1 MMPITA
7 NAVATSAN
15 KVSMLMALIPLLIS
29 STIDRI
35 ADLFPLA
42 CRQTPHPEGAS
53 LYPGLSFNV
62 ELLVRR
68 AKLGSVSW
76 GEVPAAEALAR
87 RRVLR
92 VASSKVTTAAKRIQG
107 GDGPQCVGVKG

>member
-7 NAVATSAN
+7 NAVATPAN
-15 KVSMLMALIPLLIS
+15 EVSMLMALIPLLIS
-29 STIDRI
+29 SMIDRI

-53 LYPGLSFNV
+53 LFPGLSFNV

-68 AKLGSVSW
+68 AKLGSVSRGRSRPRKPW
-76 GEVPAAEALAR
+76 PGAGYCVLR
-87 RRVLR
+87 RRR
-92 VASSKVTTAAKRIQG
+92 
-107 GDGPQCVGVKG
+107 